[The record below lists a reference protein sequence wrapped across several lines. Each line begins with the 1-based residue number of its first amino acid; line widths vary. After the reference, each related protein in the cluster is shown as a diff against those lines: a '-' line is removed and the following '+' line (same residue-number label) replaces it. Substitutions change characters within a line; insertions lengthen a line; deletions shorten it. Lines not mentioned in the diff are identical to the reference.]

1 MNIPKFF
8 IKHWQFT
15 VCVFLLILF
24 WGVKSF
30 MEMAKTED
38 PLFPVPIYQVAALYP
53 GAGPDDIEQQVVKP
67 LESALGSLEDVDKIK
82 TKINDGI
89 ATIQVS
95 FLQNVDVDKKYDEVI
110 REVNQARADF
120 PDGVT
125 DVQVI
130 QGSTTN
136 VNIVQYALTTEDKS
150 YKELEVFAEQIKSS
164 IESAK
169 GVQEVNIYALP
180 EQQIKITAD
189 MHKMQAY
196 QVTLTQVSNAISSEA
211 TRIPGGYIDVNSN
224 RYNIKTTGN
233 YEDIATIANTIIK
246 SDDGEQVYLKD
257 IASITEGYEDAT
269 YYGRYNGKKAI
280 FITANQ
286 LENTNIFDVNDHIE
300 QKIKRYYNSDNGMKL
315 VKIFDQSKSVSHRLN
330 GLYRDFIIAIVLV
343 LFTLLPL
350 GLRASYVVM
359 FTVPTSIFIGITL
372 LYLTGY
378 SLNQFSIVGLVI
390 ALGLLVDDSIIVVE
404 NIVAKLRK
412 GKSKTEAAIEGTN
425 QLMGAIISV
434 TICILLS
441 FLPLIILDGSTG
453 DFIRSLPMA
462 VIYTMLGSFFVS
474 ITLTPVISR
483 YLLKE
488 NLGDNKFY
496 RWVMQ
501 LNEGPFLTVLHKCL
515 KYPKT
520 TLLIALGLIL
530 IGFGLIKVIGVTFF
544 PTAEKPEFYVDIT
557 LPKEKNIA
565 ATDSVVHDVEAKLKN
580 YPEIVS
586 VASNIGKGNPKIYY
600 NVSQEPQKA
609 NFAEIFCEVASY
621 HKDDFNNMLSKMR
634 KEFSQYPRADIE
646 IKEFMQGPPIS
657 DPIEIRILG
666 ENIDTLQMLSGKV
679 ASLMRSTAGTQY
691 VNNPMGEHKTD
702 LKIEVNKDKAAA
714 LGVSY
719 AEIAKTIHMAFNGI
733 QVAEIMGTNGIDYN
747 PKIMIQLNP
756 EEVEDFSAFDHIQV
770 ASLSGSLVPLK
781 AICDWHF
788 ENAPPEIQHYNR
800 SKSVTVTSSTAEGYL
815 TGKVNDQIVKKI
827 AKMKW
832 PKHYQYEV
840 GGVQEKQKESFGGLT
855 TNMFIALFAIT
866 AVLILAFHG
875 VKGTLIVA
883 SAIPLGMFGAVVALW
898 LFGYSLSFTAF
909 IGLVT
914 LIGLEVKNTIIIV
927 DFTNQMRAA
936 GHSINKAIELARE
949 ERFTP
954 IFLTTL
960 TAVFALIPLVIE
972 RSDFFSP
979 LALVLIGG
987 LLSSLFLT
995 RFVEPVLYKLLM
1007 K

>member
-1 MNIPKFF
+1 MNIPQFF

-15 VCVFLLILF
+15 VCIFLLIVF

-30 MEMAKTED
+30 LEMSKTED
-38 PLFPVPIYQVAALYP
+38 PLFPVPIYQVAAIYP
-53 GAGPDDIEQQVVKP
+53 GASPEDLEQQVVKP
-67 LESALGSLEDVDKIK
+67 LESALGSLEDVNQIK

-89 ATIQVS
+89 ATIQVT

-110 REVNQARADF
+110 REVNQEQVDF
-120 PDGVT
+120 PEGVT

-136 VNIVQYALTTEDKS
+136 VNIVQYALTTENKS
-150 YKELEVFAEQIKSS
+150 YKELEVFAEQLKSS
-164 IESAK
+164 LEGASGI
-169 GVQEVNIYALP
+169 QEVNIHANP
-180 EQQIKITAD
+180 EQQIKVTVD
-189 MHKMQAY
+189 MHKMEAY
-196 QVTLTQVSNAISSEA
+196 QLTLSQVSNAIASEA
-211 TRIPGGYIDVNSN
+211 TRIPGGYVDVSSN
-224 RYNIKTTGN
+224 RYNIKTTGD
-233 YEDIATIANTIIK
+233 YESVEAIKNTIIN
-246 SDDGEQVYLKD
+246 SNAGQQVYLKD
-257 IASITEGYEDAT
+257 IARITEGYEDVS
-269 YYGRYNGKKAI
+269 YYARYNGKKAI

-286 LENTNIFDVNDHIE
+286 LENTNIFNVNDNIE
-300 QKIKRYYNSDNGMKL
+300 EKMSHYYDSNNDIE
-315 VKIFDQSKSVSHRLN
+315 VIKIFDQSKSVSHRLN

-372 LYLTGY
+372 LHLTGF

-412 GKSKTEAAIEGTN
+412 GKSKLEASIEGTN

-441 FLPLIILDGSTG
+441 FLPLMILDGSTG

-462 VIYTMLGSFFVS
+462 VVYTMCGSFFVS
-474 ITLTPVISR
+474 ITLTPLISK
-483 YLLKE
+483 YILKE
-488 NLGDNKFY
+488 DLGDNKFY
-496 RWVMQ
+496 RWVMR

-515 KYPKT
+515 KYPKS
-520 TLLIALGLIL
+520 TLVIAAGLIF
-530 IGFGLIKVIGVTFF
+530 IGFLLIKVIGVTFF
-544 PTAEKPEFYVDIT
+544 PTAEKPQFYVDIT

-565 ATDSVVHDVEAKLKN
+565 TTDSVVHYVEDHLKN
-580 YPEIVS
+580 YPEITS

-600 NVSQEPQKA
+600 NVGQEPQKA
-609 NFAEIFCEVASY
+609 NFAEVFCEVDEY
-621 HKDDFNNMLSKMR
+621 HKDDFNEMIVNIR
-634 KEFSQYPRADIE
+634 KDFAQYPAADIE
-646 IKEFMQGPPIS
+646 IREFMQGPPIT

-666 ENIDTLQMLSGKV
+666 ENIDTLQMLSAKV
-679 ASLMRSTAGTQY
+679 AGLMKETEGTLY
-691 VNNPMGEHKTD
+691 VNNPMGETKTD
-702 LKIEVNKDKAAA
+702 LKIEVDNDKAAA
-714 LGVSY
+714 LGVTY
-719 AEIAKTIHMAFNGI
+719 AEIAKTIRMAFNGI
-733 QVAEIMGTNGIDYN
+733 PVADIMGTNGIDYN
-747 PKIMIQLNP
+747 PKIMVQLNP
-756 EEVEDFSAFDHIQV
+756 EEVEDFSAFEHIRV
-770 ASLSGSLVPLK
+770 SSLSGELVPFK
-781 AICDWHF
+781 AVCNWHF

-800 SKSVTVTSSTAEGYL
+800 SKSVTVTSSTDEGYL
-815 TGKVNDQIVKKI
+815 TSKVNAKI
-827 AKMKW
+827 LEKIKAMDW
-832 PKHYQYEV
+832 PAHYSYEV
-840 GGVQEKQKESFGGLT
+840 GGEQEKQKESFGGLA
-855 TNMFIALFAIT
+855 TNMLIAIFAIA

-875 VKGTLIVA
+875 IKGTLIVA

-898 LFGYSLSFTAF
+898 IFGYSLSFTAF
-909 IGLVT
+909 IGMVT
-914 LIGLEVKNTIIIV
+914 LVGLEVKNTIIIV

-936 GHSINKAIELARE
+936 GHSIDEAIELARE